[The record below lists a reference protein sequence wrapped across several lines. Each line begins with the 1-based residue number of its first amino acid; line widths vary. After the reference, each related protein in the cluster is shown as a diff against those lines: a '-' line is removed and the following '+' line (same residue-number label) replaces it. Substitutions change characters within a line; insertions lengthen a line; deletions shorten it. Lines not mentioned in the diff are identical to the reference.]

1 MKSIYRIALCV
12 FAVCL
17 LCSAVLAA
25 DGETLYNA
33 EYCFSEADFQPD
45 SFSNF
50 TGIFV
55 TKVPERETAV
65 VRLGSRIIRAGDVL
79 PLEVL
84 GTLRMTPATAD
95 TCDAVFCY
103 QPICGTRLSDTAQ
116 LTIRI
121 QSGKNET
128 PTAVAAELETYKNIP
143 NDGNLLG
150 KDPESAALTFQLVD
164 KPKRGTVQLNRD
176 GSYVY
181 TPDKNK
187 VGEDS
192 FSFTV
197 TDDAGNVS
205 QPAVVKIRILKP
217 SDCMTFADMDGDMDR
232 AEAMWLCGTGMT
244 SGRTVA
250 GQPCFCPNEPVS
262 RSDFL
267 IMAMELAGVE
277 PEKELSVS
285 GFADAETMPVWKQAY
300 LAAAM
305 RHGFVRGEVT
315 EDGLCFRPDDAV
327 TPNEA
332 AVMMQAIARLPV
344 PAAAT
349 DSDVPAWAAGAVS
362 ALQEAGIELASDSS
376 AVTLLQAAKLF
387 YQFYHE

>member
-1 MKSIYRIALCV
+1 
-12 FAVCL
+12 
-17 LCSAVLAA
+17 
-25 DGETLYNA
+25 
-33 EYCFSEADFQPD
+33 
-45 SFSNF
+45 
-50 TGIFV
+50 
-55 TKVPERETAV
+55 
-65 VRLGSRIIRAGDVL
+65 
-79 PLEVL
+79 
-84 GTLRMTPATAD
+84 
-95 TCDAVFCY
+95 
-103 QPICGTRLSDTAQ
+103 
-116 LTIRI
+116 
-121 QSGKNET
+121 
-128 PTAVAAELETYKNIP
+128 
-143 NDGNLLG
+143 
-150 KDPESAALTFQLVD
+150 
-164 KPKRGTVQLNRD
+164 
-176 GSYVY
+176 
-181 TPDKNK
+181 
-187 VGEDS
+187 
-192 FSFTV
+192 
-197 TDDAGNVS
+197 
-205 QPAVVKIRILKP
+205 
-217 SDCMTFADMDGDMDR
+217 MTFADMDGDMDR

>member
-1 MKSIYRIALCV
+1 MKSMYRLALCV

-17 LCSAVLAA
+17 LCAAVFAA

-55 TKVPERETAV
+55 TKVPERDTAV
-65 VRLGSRIIRAGDVL
+65 IRLGSRIIRAGDVL

-84 GTLRMTPATAD
+84 GTLRLTPATSQAR
-95 TCDAVFCY
+95 DAVLGY
-103 QPICGTRLSDTAQ
+103 QPICGTRLSDATQ

-143 NDGNLLG
+143 NDGTLLG
-150 KDPESAALTFQLVD
+150 KDPENAALTFQLVE

-205 QPAVVKIRILKP
+205 QPAVVRIRILKP
-217 SDCMTFADMDGDMDR
+217 SDCMTFADMDGDPDR

-244 SGRTVA
+244 SGRIIA

-262 RSDFL
+262 RSEFL
-267 IMAMELAGVE
+267 ITAMELAGIA
-277 PEKELSVS
+277 PEEALSVS
-285 GFADAETMPVWKQAY
+285 GFTDAETMPAWKQSY

-315 EDGLCFRPDDAV
+315 EAGLCFRPDDAV

-332 AVMMQAIARLPV
+332 AVMLQAIARLPV

-349 DSDVPAWAAGAVS
+349 DTDAPAWAAGAVS
-362 ALQEAGIELASDSS
+362 ALHEAGITLDS
-376 AVTLLQAAKLF
+376 AAGTVTRLEAARLF
-387 YQFYHE
+387 YQLYHE